1 MRPLLGGSQ
10 VLCADLSKDPV
21 THIHSQPGVGPGL
34 FRRLPVK
41 FIVEAQKEEK
51 QDKQGGCSK
60 YTTMCA
66 DCGEDPRFCN
76 GYLF

>member
-1 MRPLLGGSQ
+1 M
-10 VLCADLSKDPV
+10 
-21 THIHSQPGVGPGL
+21 
-34 FRRLPVK
+34 K

-51 QDKQGGCSK
+51 QDKQGGCNN

-66 DCGEDPRFCN
+66 DCGEDPRFCH